1 MLKLPFLFLTSLVL
15 CFGFVEAKLKYQKTY
30 YLEALFI
37 GHQKNTLAQDKAF
50 VSFDTKKR
58 TAKMYSSCNWI
69 NTAYQQKRT
78 HFLFTRITPDKLP
91 CPDYLDGLEA
101 DLLENLPKVNRLVIK
116 NKKLF
121 FFQGQDTL
129 LIFHE

>member
-15 CFGFVEAKLKYQKTY
+15 CFGLTATPLKHQKTY

-37 GHQKNTLAQDKAF
+37 GQQKNTLAQDKAY
-50 VSFDTKKR
+50 VTFDTKKR
-58 TAKMYSSCNWI
+58 TVKMYSSCNWI
-69 NTAYQQKRT
+69 NTSYQQKQSR
-78 HFLFTRITPDKLP
+78 FLFTRITPDKQP

-101 DLLENLPKVNRLVIK
+101 DLLENLPKVNRFVIK

-121 FFQGQDTL
+121 FFEGQDTL
-129 LIFHE
+129 LVFHE